1 LLSTKRRQLDIEF
14 PEIMTPPSNETEE
27 LYKRKALKYER
38 RRKKTALRKL
48 MRKVQPRKT
57 KAQNKKSKTVYK
69 PMTTMEADSVRTF
82 YEKIFESYCKL
93 LGQPYLIDNIFCF
106 TCGNFYQYIDTVKTP
121 KKCQVC
127 NVVFHVPHNKDGRT
141 SYLARP
147 DFVIDF
153 NNNDARIQYK
163 YDTNHRRVDNIN
175 LYQKEYLK
183 KVGIIRI
190 DGSIHNKQS
199 QRVKDY
205 WQYKNFR
212 EHGLKVFIV
221 TNDDLDRLL
230 SIKDNGK
237 SVLELCKSIGD
248 AIIDEGEYLKY
259 CMDLDFI
266 ERTTRPF

>member
-1 LLSTKRRQLDIEF
+1 LLSTTKRRQLDIE
-14 PEIMTPPSNETEE
+14 ILTPSSTEQE

-57 KAQNKKSKTVYK
+57 KAQNKKVKTTMFK
-69 PMTTMEADSVRTF
+69 PMEAGTDSVRTF
-82 YEKIFESYCKL
+82 YEKIYESYCKL
-93 LGQPYLIDNIFCF
+93 LGQPYLIDNIYCF

-141 SYLARP
+141 SYLSRP
-147 DFVIDF
+147 DFIIDF
-153 NNNDARIQYK
+153 NNNEARLQYK
-163 YDTNHRRVDNIN
+163 YDTNHRRVDNIR
-175 LYQKEYLK
+175 LYQSEYVK

-199 QRVKDY
+199 QRIKDY
-205 WQYKNFR
+205 HQYINFR
-212 EHGLKVFIV
+212 DHGLKVFIV
-221 TNDDLDRLL
+221 KNEMIDDLLNK
-230 SIKDNGK
+230 KDNGK

-248 AIIDEGEYLKY
+248 CIIDEGEYIKY
-259 CMDLDFI
+259 CRNKDFL
-266 ERTTRPF
+266 EYTMKPF